1 MANTKTANSIP
12 QSHATP
18 DPDAALLQLLF
29 GLSKAKA
36 EIDFPENFDISR
48 AVTVLN
54 MLDAV
59 ACAPGTIPYNKNQ
72 SNKTYSFVAD
82 KTQTKAVA
90 DKLKNK
96 DFDDVQGKLYN
107 PSLSRD
113 FDELHQKAQKNN
125 IDVIDTNSKNNTEKL
140 NFLRFL
146 CFYNIYNTPDSI
158 DFRIFKQYI
167 LGKLAAIEAEQ
178 DESIQ
183 DKMITSL
190 MQNLVFSEN
199 DLAIKNNMFAD
210 LGLLKFPNNKPS
222 MKIFTDNNVYGDL
235 FDLDL
240 SQDYKLMHSLNI
252 SKLKQSFDFSN
263 IEINGDFIC
272 KNQKKYEIKFPKKIN
287 GLFNCFGYGFAITRI
302 PNGAI
307 TVNLEHAINSFAELN
322 NIDFPTSTKDLIIKA
337 SIIRNVIKLLDT
349 PGDDAELAA
358 CKEFIAKHPNIR
370 VMDADGKTVL
380 QPELQKPTPEKAPEI
395 PEQSAQKAITQKP
408 GAPEKTGDWLSP
420 DEVKELVLTFHPEW
434 QEISNFGRIIQRA
447 RNLNLDVRKQVMKH
461 NNQDCLCIYRDDL
474 EKLINNIQI
483 ILDKEINRGTKPKA
497 HKTTDKPEEVKQ
509 QKHKKLKGI
518 KLKKYIPAPVY
529 KKIEK
534 ACGDSTALL
543 VSVLERINQI
553 NHDYT
558 SLASDTPL
566 LHIDKYGNHQI
577 ISNTDHKRG
586 KAAAIAIENNDNRR
600 IVLTINPQDKII
612 VAIDFFL
619 DHVNN
624 AKQYKQ
630 YNDVAL
636 PNAAK
641 GYLTDGKT
649 PVTRDLVASNGYI
662 DIDTKLKELKNTIKT
677 KDVVVEQTQVV
688 QTTTVTTT
696 TTTTVVQHT
705 SPKRPRIKK
714 PVSVASGNYVPKS
727 VVELIA
733 LKEKAMGEIA
743 LLEKYIQDLKNNAA
757 PAYMFKEL
765 QQRMLEAVEKT
776 R

>member
-1 MANTKTANSIP
+1 MANTKTANPTP

-29 GLSKAKA
+29 GLSKTKV

-48 AVTVLN
+48 AVTILN

-72 SNKTYSFVAD
+72 PNKTYSFVAD
-82 KTQTKAVA
+82 KMQTQAVA
-90 DKLKNK
+90 DTLAHK

-113 FDELHQKAQKNN
+113 FDKLHQKAQKNN
-125 IDVIDTNSKNNTEKL
+125 IDVIDTNSKNNTERL

-158 DFRIFKQYI
+158 DFRIFKQFI
-167 LGKLAAIEAEQ
+167 LDKLAAIEAEP
-178 DESIQ
+178 DESVQ
-183 DKMITSL
+183 DQMITSL

-222 MKIFTDNNVYGDL
+222 MKIFTDDNVYGDL

-240 SQDYKLMHSLNI
+240 TQNYKLMHSVDV
-252 SKLKQSFDFSN
+252 SKLKQTFDFSK

-272 KNQKKYEIKFPKKIN
+272 KNQKKYEIQFPKKIN
-287 GLFNCFGYGFAITRI
+287 GLFNCFGYGFPITRI
-302 PNGAI
+302 PDGAI
-307 TVNLEHAINSFAELN
+307 TVNLEYAVNSFADLN
-322 NIDFPTSTKDLIIKA
+322 NIEFPASVKDLIIKS
-337 SIIRNVIKLLDT
+337 SIIKNVIKLVDK

-358 CKEFIAKHPNIR
+358 CREFIAKYPNIR
-370 VMDADGKTVL
+370 VRDIDGKTVL
-380 QPELQKPTPEKAPEI
+380 QAELQKQTNTKLAYSKPVVMELPPIAGI
-395 PEQSAQKAITQKP
+395 PL
-408 GAPEKTGDWLSP
+408 KTNEWLSP
-420 DEVKELVLTFHPEW
+420 DEVKIALFNLHPEW
-434 QEISNFGRIIQRA
+434 QAISNFGRIIQRA

-518 KLKKYIPAPVY
+518 KFKKYIPAPVY

-543 VSVLERINQI
+543 ISVLERINQI

-641 GYLTDGKT
+641 GYLIDGKT
-649 PVTRDLVASNGYI
+649 PVTRDLVASNDYI
-662 DIDTKLKELKNTIKT
+662 DIDTKLKELKNKIKT

-696 TTTTVVQHT
+696 TTTTVVQKT
-705 SPKRPRIKK
+705 ATKRPRIKK

-776 R
+776 K

>member
-1 MANTKTANSIP
+1 MANTKTANPTP

-18 DPDAALLQLLF
+18 DPNAALLQLLF
-29 GLSKAKA
+29 GLSKAKV

-59 ACAPGTIPYNKNQ
+59 ACAPGTIPYDKTNK
-72 SNKTYSFVAD
+72 NKTYSFVAD
-82 KTQTKAVA
+82 KMQTQAVA
-90 DKLKNK
+90 DTLAHK
-96 DFDDVQGKLYN
+96 DFGDVQGKLYN

-125 IDVIDTNSKNNTEKL
+125 VDIIDTNSKNITERL

-146 CFYNIYNTPDSI
+146 CFYNSSGSI
-158 DFRIFKQYI
+158 DFKIFKQFI
-167 LGKLAAIEAEQ
+167 LGKLAAIEAEPN
-178 DESIQ
+178 ESIQ

-199 DLAIKNNMFAD
+199 DLATKNNMFAD
-210 LGLLKFPNNKPS
+210 LGILKDPNNKPS

-240 SQDYKLMHSLNI
+240 TQDYKLMHSLNI
-252 SKLKQSFDFSN
+252 SKLKQSFDFSK

-302 PNGAI
+302 PDGAI
-307 TVNLEHAINSFAELN
+307 TVNLEHAINSFTELN

-358 CKEFIAKHPNIR
+358 CKEFIAKYPNIR

-395 PEQSAQKAITQKP
+395 PEQSVQKAITQKP
-408 GAPEKTGDWLSP
+408 GTPEKTDDWLSP

-434 QEISNFGRIIQRA
+434 QELSNFDRTIQKA
-447 RNLNLDVRKQVMKH
+447 RNLTLDIHKQTMKCDGQ
-461 NNQDCLCIYRDDL
+461 NRICIHEDDIEKLVINIQAVL
-474 EKLINNIQI
+474 EKEA
-483 ILDKEINRGTKPKA
+483 KRGNKPQVQKA
-497 HKTTDKPEEVKQ
+497 IVKSTEAEQ
-509 QKHKKLKGI
+509 PKQKKLKGI
-518 KLKKYIPAPVY
+518 KFKKYIPAPVY

-553 NHDYT
+553 NYDYT
-558 SLASDTPL
+558 QLQEHTPL
-566 LHIDKYGNHQI
+566 QHINKTGERTTI
-577 ISNTDHKRG
+577 PNTEYKG
-586 KAAAIAIENNDNRR
+586 GMAATVFVESLDNRR
-600 IVLTINPQDKII
+600 IVLTINPQDKIMVVI
-612 VAIDFFL
+612 AFFA
-619 DHVNN
+619 DHADNKKNN
-624 AKQYKQ
+624 QQYTI
-630 YNDVAL
+630 VAL

-649 PVTRDLVASNGYI
+649 PVTRDLVESKGYI
-662 DIDTKLKELKNTIKT
+662 DVDTKLKKLKSNIKT
-677 KDVVVEQTQVV
+677 QDVVVEQTEVV
-688 QTTTVTTT
+688 HTTTVTTT
-696 TTTTVVQHT
+696 TTTTKTVVT
-705 SPKRPRIKK
+705 GTTPVRKPRPRIQKRPATRGITDLK
-714 PVSVASGNYVPKS
+714 
-727 VVELIA
+727 A
-733 LKEKAMGEIA
+733 LQKNTENVIA
-743 LLEKYIQDLKNNAA
+743 LLESYIQELKECNAPQSVLA
-757 PAYMFKEL
+757 TVRERILNIVAGL
-765 QQRMLEAVEKT
+765 DR
-776 R
+776 